1 MDPVA
6 LIAVIVLFAFVVL
19 LVGIPLRSGT
29 AEAADER
36 ERRDIEALQEAKRAK
51 YREIR
56 ELEMDFRTGK
66 LTLEDFR
73 AQDRARRGRPST
85 CCAASTRSEPRRHRS
100 KTQEHPLVR
109 VRHPRPP
116 ATAPEQRVPV
126 PRDGFLAHRSF
137 SRTASEPTGYH
148 RRRWKRSSR

>member
-73 AQDRARRGRPST
+73 AQDRARRGEAIDLLRRLDALGATP
-85 CCAASTRSEPRRHRS
+85 APVEDAGAPARAGEASSAS
-100 KTQEHPLVR
+100 
-109 VRHPRPP
+109 
-116 ATAPEQRVPV
+116 
-126 PRDGFLAHRSF
+126 RDGA
-137 SRTASEPTGYH
+137 
-148 RRRWKRSSR
+148 